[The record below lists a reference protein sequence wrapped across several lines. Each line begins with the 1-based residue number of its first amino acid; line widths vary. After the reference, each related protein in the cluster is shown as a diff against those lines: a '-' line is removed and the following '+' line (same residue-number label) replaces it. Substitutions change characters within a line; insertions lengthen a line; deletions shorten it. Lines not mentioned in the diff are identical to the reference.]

1 MFNTVRKTVAI
12 HHLLDRGEH
21 VLAAVSGGSDSVALL
36 RVLKILQNEY
46 GLNITVAHLNHG
58 LRGEEADNEE
68 EFVRL
73 LSRKMNVNFFTKK
86 LDIRELK
93 NNAGRSL
100 EEVAREERYRF
111 LYQMAKEHGAVKI
124 ATGHHRDDQAET
136 FLINL
141 LRGSGLEG
149 LKGIAP
155 IRDGWLIRPLLYV
168 GRDEILEFLKN
179 EGLPYMR
186 DSSNSDSSFLRNR
199 IRNQLIPE
207 LNKRYNPQLT
217 AGLARTAEII
227 RVEDDYMQDVVRRL
241 IILWKI
247 AVDDREV
254 VIPLA
259 EFSEQHEAIQA
270 RIVKFLLEEM
280 TPFKKGISY
289 RHIESVMDVCRKSDI
304 RFRRLNLPFGILV
317 EKQPSTLVIGKKSE
331 IETHD
336 ADLDSRKGLFEI
348 KVEIPGIIHLNE
360 RNIKVEFIDRPTIS
374 EIKNHPETAFIDYGR
389 IEEPLFLR
397 SIRPGDKIDFLGL
410 GGTKKLKKYFID
422 KKISHR
428 LRTSIPLLADSRSVV
443 WIAGERISQ
452 RVSVTGNTKKVLKV
466 ELF

>member
-1 MFNTVRKTVAI
+1 MFNKVRKNIAI

-21 VLAAVSGGSDSVALL
+21 ILAAVSGGPDSVALL
-36 RVLKILQNEY
+36 RVLKMLQNDY
-46 GLNITVAHLNHG
+46 ALHIDVAHLHHG
-58 LRGEEADNEE
+58 LRGEEADKEE

-73 LSRKMNVNFFTKK
+73 LSRKMNLQLFTKK
-86 LDIRELK
+86 VNIRELQK
-93 NNAGRSL
+93 KAGKSL

-111 LYQMAKEHGAVKI
+111 LYQMAEEHGAVKI

-155 IRDGWLIRPLLYV
+155 IRDGRLIRPLLYV
-168 GRDEILEFLKN
+168 GRDEILEFLQR
-179 EGLPYMR
+179 ERLSYMT

-207 LNKRYNPQLT
+207 LKNRYNPQMT

-227 RVEDDYMQDVVRRL
+227 RIEDDYMQAVVRRL
-241 IILWKI
+241 LILWEI
-247 AVDDREV
+247 DVIDREV
-254 VIPLA
+254 IVPLA
-259 EFSEQHEAIQA
+259 EFSRQHEAIQA

-304 RFRRLNLPFGILV
+304 RLRRLNLPFGIVV
-317 EKQPSTLVIGKKSE
+317 EKQPSTLVVRKKSE
-331 IETHD
+331 IAPQGT
-336 ADLDSRKGLFEI
+336 DLNDEKDVFEI
-348 KVEIPGIIHLNE
+348 QVEIPGIIHLNE
-360 RNIKVEFIDRPTIS
+360 RNIQLEFIDKPSITEIIS
-374 EIKNHPETAFIDYGR
+374 HPGTAFLDYER
-389 IEEPLFLR
+389 IEPPLFLR
-397 SIRPGDKIDFLGL
+397 NIRPGDKIDLLGL
-410 GGTKKLKKYFID
+410 GGVKKLKKIFID
-422 KKISHR
+422 KKIPHR
-428 LRTSIPLLADSRSVV
+428 LRKSIPLLADSRSVI
-443 WIAGERISQ
+443 WIAGDRISQ
-452 RVSVTGNTKKVLKV
+452 RVCVTEKTRKVLKV